1 MHAVAGPARWP
12 WVLSGL
18 VVAAVL
24 AIPLGRLITTA
35 GMPSLQEV
43 VTAHPQ
49 PAVTRSMTISA
60 PVTQLSV
67 QSYGAP
73 IEVTGGS
80 GRDVQVTEGLSGT
93 PSGQLPAVQQS
104 LSGGHLS
111 LADPACANTRC
122 SVLYTITVPSGVTVS
137 AASDGAPLRVF
148 GVAGAVLDSGGGP
161 VQAGQI
167 GGPLTVTSEGGAV
180 LLGGA
185 ASTIPA
191 PLKPGVSGKISVPAQ
206 PGVPVKPS
214 APGQVAV
221 SPIQISKAVGAAGS
235 SSPGAGGPG
244 AGVTGTLNVD
254 TGGGPLEAEG
264 VTSADAIVTT
274 GGGQARIVFSAAPDK
289 VTVSTGGGPAL
300 LTVPGG
306 PYALTASSG
315 SGPEQVAI
323 GTDLGASRSLTVT
336 TDGGPLII
344 EP

>member
-49 PAVTRSMTISA
+49 QPLTRTMTIATPVTR
-60 PVTQLSV
+60 LSV

-93 PSGQLPAVQQS
+93 PGGPLPAVQQS

-111 LADPACANTRC
+111 LSDPACANTRC
-122 SVLYTITVPSGVTVS
+122 SVSYTITVPSGVTVS
-137 AASDGAPLRVF
+137 AASDDAPLRVF
-148 GVAGAVLDSGGGP
+148 GVAGATLDSGGGP

-167 GGPLTVTSEGGAV
+167 GGPLTVTSEGGPV

-185 ASTIPA
+185 ASTSPVTI
-191 PLKPGVSGKISVPAQ
+191 KPGVSGQTRVSLKPAA
-206 PGVPVKPS
+206 PSAPPKPS
-214 APGQVAV
+214 AEGQVAV
-221 SPIQISKAVGAAGS
+221 SPN
-235 SSPGAGGPG
+235 

-264 VTSADAIVTT
+264 VTSADVTVTT
-274 GGGQARIVFSAAPDK
+274 GGGQARIVFSGAPDK

-315 SGPEQVAI
+315 TGPEQVSV

-336 TDGGPLII
+336 TDGGPLVI

>member
-1 MHAVAGPARWP
+1 
-12 WVLSGL
+12 
-18 VVAAVL
+18 
-24 AIPLGRLITTA
+24 
-35 GMPSLQEV
+35 
-43 VTAHPQ
+43 
-49 PAVTRSMTISA
+49 
-60 PVTQLSV
+60 
-67 QSYGAP
+67 
-73 IEVTGGS
+73 
-80 GRDVQVTEGLSGT
+80 
-93 PSGQLPAVQQS
+93 
-104 LSGGHLS
+104 
-111 LADPACANTRC
+111 
-122 SVLYTITVPSGVTVS
+122 
-137 AASDGAPLRVF
+137 
-148 GVAGAVLDSGGGP
+148 
-161 VQAGQI
+161 
-167 GGPLTVTSEGGAV
+167 VTSEGGAV

-214 APGQVAV
+214 A
-221 SPIQISKAVGAAGS
+221 
-235 SSPGAGGPG
+235 PGAGGPG

>member
-49 PAVTRSMTISA
+49 PAATRSMTISA

-67 QSYGAP
+67 QGYGAP

-122 SVLYTITVPSGVTVS
+122 SVSYTITVPSGVTVS

-161 VQAGQI
+161 VQAGHI
-167 GGPLTVTSEGGAV
+167 GGPLTVTSEGARCSS
-180 LLGGA
+180 A
-185 ASTIPA
+185 ARPA
-191 PLKPGVSGKISVPAQ
+191 RSPR
-206 PGVPVKPS
+206 PS
-214 APGQVAV
+214 NPV
-221 SPIQISKAVGAAGS
+221 SPARSVSPPSPVSPSNPVPRARAAR
-235 SSPGAGGPG
+235 A
-244 AGVTGTLNVD
+244 
-254 TGGGPLEAEG
+254 
-264 VTSADAIVTT
+264 SA
-274 GGGQARIVFSAAPDK
+274 
-289 VTVSTGGGPAL
+289 
-300 LTVPGG
+300 
-306 PYALTASSG
+306 
-315 SGPEQVAI
+315 
-323 GTDLGASRSLTVT
+323 
-336 TDGGPLII
+336 
-344 EP
+344 